1 MARTTSARSTRRG
14 ARSKTKTT
22 ASAKSTA
29 TRSRTAAK
37 TSARA
42 AASARRSTAKAAK
55 TLAKTVRKAVKAVS
69 NAKAVSRK
77 TAAPAA
83 AKGAVQTRL
92 EDLEKKVSSLRTRY
106 AELKSAVRDLVARL
120 APHGEGN
127 GTGEAAH
134 AAPARKRTAAARR
147 SRTAQ
152 SMTAAASL
160 LRHPLR
166 NVRKMRLDLTGSG
179 LISGAR

>member
-1 MARTTSARSTRRG
+1 MGARIARNPRDQGEKYGTHDIRSQHAPRG
-14 ARSKTKTT
+14 AQQNQNDGVGKEHC
-22 ASAKSTA
+22 
-29 TRSRTAAK
+29 K

-152 SMTAAASL
+152 SMTAAEAAEPREASEAGG
-160 LRHPLR
+160 
-166 NVRKMRLDLTGSG
+166 MG
-179 LISGAR
+179 